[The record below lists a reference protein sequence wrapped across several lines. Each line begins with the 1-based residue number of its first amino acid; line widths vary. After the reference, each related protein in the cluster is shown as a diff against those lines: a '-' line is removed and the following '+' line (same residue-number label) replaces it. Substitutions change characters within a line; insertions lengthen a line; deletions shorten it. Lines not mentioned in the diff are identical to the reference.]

1 MDGTTLQT
9 ADIIQF
15 PYWKCRR
22 SKAKKGQPDMW
33 DKFKAWAA
41 EPFKA
46 DMSALQWFLFVGLLI
61 VIVAGW
67 RVILSHLKTVA

>member
-1 MDGTTLQT
+1 
-9 ADIIQF
+9 
-15 PYWKCRR
+15 
-22 SKAKKGQPDMW
+22 MW